1 MGSHAQ
7 SRLPGTLIWL
17 LVEGIAVFYKTVFYK
32 TAFYKTVFYAVFY
45 KTTSSVKCQPCVW
58 LDYRACQSLLRLETV
73 LLLLL
78 SSFGM

>member
-1 MGSHAQ
+1 MHKAGC
-7 SRLPGTLIWL
+7 LEPLIWL

-32 TAFYKTVFYAVFY
+32 TVFYKTVFYKTVFY
-45 KTTSSVKCQPCVW
+45 KTMSSVKCQPCVW

-73 LLLLL
+73 MLLLL